1 VKRLT
6 LEAQDPAPDHV
17 FIEEIIFRSEAQQ
30 VPPQAPGRGVLQA
43 QDPTRH
49 VTNKAAQ
56 PRHRIRR
63 RPATARRCYASY
75 PHGGHVR
82 LHDLGDQRCVRS
94 DRPRGGRPR
103 NTEDLGKQL
112 PTQVV
117 AQIHQ
122 RRTRTGT
129 RPDTHI
135 PHTDRL
141 EGRAVIS
148 SYNSRASRRVALV
161 LLSVM
166 VDGHLIELD

>member
-1 VKRLT
+1 MFSSRRSSFDPKHSKCLHRHPVVECFRLRIPLAT
-6 LEAQDPAPDHV
+6 
-17 FIEEIIFRSEAQQ
+17 S
-30 VPPQAPGRGVLQA
+30 
-43 QDPTRH
+43 PTRRRSH
-49 VTNKAAQ
+49 GTGSDGGPRQPDDATPHILTVGTCASTTWAIRGAYAA
-56 PRHRIRR
+56 I
-63 RPATARRCYASY
+63 AREAA
-75 PHGGHVR
+75 
-82 LHDLGDQRCVRS
+82 
-94 DRPRGGRPR
+94 GRE